1 MNDAL
6 GFPQRV
12 VAIVQARMGSDRLPG
27 KMMMDLGGKPL
38 LAHVI
43 DRLKLCKTL
52 KSIVVAT
59 PDEEIARYAYSRGVL
74 GYQDTGD
81 PNNVLLRYIKAG
93 GWCNAQIIVRV
104 CGDSPFISPPMIDV
118 LTSEYLQLRQDLVT
132 NVARRTFPKGLDAE
146 VLHYNTLKRIYHLT
160 NDPLYLEHVTLFC
173 YENPALFR
181 IKNVSDHGR
190 DYSFLNMSVDCQ
202 RDLDNARKMVSR
214 LDDVYA
220 VADMARIW
228 EDTVNG
234 RGVDLQSS
242 S

>member
-12 VAIVQARMGSDRLPG
+12 VAIVQARMGSERLPG

-93 GWCNAQIIVRV
+93 GWCNAQIVVRV
-104 CGDSPFISPPMIDV
+104 TGDCPFLSPELLDRV
-118 LTSEYLQLRQDLVT
+118 VSEYLVSRVDMAT
-132 NVARRTFPKGLDAE
+132 NVARRTFPKGLDVE

-181 IKNVSDHGR
+181 IKNVSDKGR
-190 DYSFLNMSVDCQ
+190 DYSFINLSADTQ
-202 RDLDNARKMVSR
+202 DDLDMLAILYSTLSQEHFGFADVVRSYTEWMAKARTST
-214 LDDVYA
+214 A
-220 VADMARIW
+220 
-228 EDTVNG
+228 
-234 RGVDLQSS
+234 SS
-242 S
+242 